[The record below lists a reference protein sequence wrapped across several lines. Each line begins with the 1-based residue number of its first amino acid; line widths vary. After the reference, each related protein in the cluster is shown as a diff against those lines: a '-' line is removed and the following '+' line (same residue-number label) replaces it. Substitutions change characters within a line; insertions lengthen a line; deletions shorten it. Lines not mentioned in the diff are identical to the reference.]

1 MEFAEL
7 ILIPK
12 VDRATLIAPLKQPID
27 GTLCISGHHIIFSSR
42 KHGEEELWVRNE
54 KKNI

>member
-12 VDRATLIAPLKQPID
+12 VDRATLVVPLKEPLD
-27 GTLCISGHHIIFSSR
+27 GTLCISGHHIIHSSR
-42 KHGEEELWVRNE
+42 KTGEEELWVR
-54 KKNI
+54 I